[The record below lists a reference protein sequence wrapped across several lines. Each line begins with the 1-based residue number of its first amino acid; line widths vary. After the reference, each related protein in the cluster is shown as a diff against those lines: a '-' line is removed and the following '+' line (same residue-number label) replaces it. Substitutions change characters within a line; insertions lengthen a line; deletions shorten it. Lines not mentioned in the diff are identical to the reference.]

1 MQKHSR
7 IDTLFVL
14 IILCVF
20 AVSALASLAFGGSV
34 YKNAIEQSHERYDE
48 RTSFFYIWTKVKNAD
63 EYGRVY
69 VDQLDGVDT
78 LILEEELFG
87 GVYLTYIYHHD
98 GWLKEIFGDAEYEY
112 NLADGQSILNLKDTT
127 LRFEQLAGSVIR
139 VSDSKQSL
147 IVTPRTGKA
156 AS

>member
-69 VDQLDGVDT
+69 VDHFDGIDA
-78 LILEEELFG
+78 LILEEDLYGEI
-87 GVYLTYIYHHD
+87 YLTYIYCHD
-98 GWLKEIFGDAEYEY
+98 GWIKEIFGDAAYEY
-112 NLADGQSILNLKDTT
+112 RLEDGQAILCLRDTT
-127 LRFEQLAGSVIR
+127 LRFEQLSDGVIR
-139 VSDSKQSL
+139 VSDLKNSL
-147 IVTPRTGKA
+147 IITPRTRKA